1 MLVVVTSRKRK
12 DVVQGFTITSKNLE
26 KDDIVLTKLHCESV
40 TPETKIRIADGYK
53 NRDTR
58 LCEVPLFYDEK
69 QSEFGSVLVQDMYAV
84 KRDNVWIPIYHENR

>member
-1 MLVVVTSRKRK
+1 MMVVVTTRKRK

-40 TPETKIRIADGYK
+40 TPEIKIRIADGYK

>member
-1 MLVVVTSRKRK
+1 MMVVVTTRKRK

-53 NRDTR
+53 N
-58 LCEVPLFYDEK
+58 
-69 QSEFGSVLVQDMYAV
+69 
-84 KRDNVWIPIYHENR
+84 